1 MITAD
6 HPESAG
12 QSPDEP
18 PPDDPRP
25 APRRGTR
32 ARPLLLGMSLGL
44 LAALIAV
51 VGVALVMRRNRP
63 QLTEAVYQAAVE
75 RWDKHGPRSYDLD
88 LGLSG
93 NRSGQI
99 HIEVRDGEVT
109 HMTRDGIEPKQRRT
123 WDYWSVPGQLE
134 TIGQE
139 LDMARDP
146 AGSFKSKAVTGMVM
160 WAEFDPQY
168 GYPLVYDRV
177 VLGGDF
183 EVHWRITRFDVIS
196 SETSDP
202 RK

>member
-1 MITAD
+1 MIKAS

-12 QSPDEP
+12 SSPDEP
-18 PPDDPRP
+18 RP
-25 APRRGTR
+25 AARRGTR
-32 ARPLLLGMSLGL
+32 ARPLLLGMTLGL

-75 RWDKHGPRSYDLD
+75 RWDTHGPRSYDLN
-88 LGLSG
+88 LELSG
-93 NRSGQI
+93 NRPGKI
-99 HIEVRDGEVT
+99 HVEVRDGEVT
-109 HMTRDGIEPKQRRT
+109 HMTRDDIEPKQRRT

-134 TIGQE
+134 TIRQE
-139 LDMARDP
+139 LEMARDP
-146 AGSFKSKAVTGMVM
+146 ADSFKSKAVTGMVM

-183 EVHWRITRFDVIS
+183 EVHWRITRFEAMS
-196 SETSDP
+196 TETSNP

>member
-1 MITAD
+1 MITIN
-6 HPESAG
+6 HPETAG
-12 QSPDEP
+12 SSPDEP
-18 PPDDPRP
+18 RSP
-25 APRRGTR
+25 ARRGTR

-44 LAALIAV
+44 LAALITV
-51 VGVALVMRRNRP
+51 VGVALVMRRSRP

-88 LGLSG
+88 LELSG
-93 NRSGQI
+93 NRPGKI
-99 HIEVRDGEVT
+99 HVEVRDGEVV

-146 AGSFKSKAVTGMVM
+146 ANSFKSKNVTGMVL
-160 WAEFDPQY
+160 WAEFDPKY

-183 EVHWRITRFDVIS
+183 EVHWRVARFDAVGGR
-196 SETSDP
+196 

>member
-1 MITAD
+1 MITAS

-12 QSPDEP
+12 SSPDEP
-18 PPDDPRP
+18 WP
-25 APRRGTR
+25 AARRGTR

-51 VGVALVMRRNRP
+51 VGIALVMRRNRP
-63 QLTEAVYQAAVE
+63 QLTEAAYQAAVE

-88 LGLSG
+88 LELSG
-93 NRSGQI
+93 NRSGKI
-99 HIEVRDGEVT
+99 HVEVRDGEVV
-109 HMTRDGIEPKQRRT
+109 HMTRDGIEPQQRRT

-146 AGSFKSKAVTGMVM
+146 ANSFKSKAVTGMVM
-160 WAEFDPQY
+160 WAEFDSQY

-183 EVHWRITRFDVIS
+183 EVHWRITRFDARVA
-196 SETSDP
+196 ETPSPP
-202 RK
+202 R

>member
-1 MITAD
+1 MIIAN

-12 QSPDEP
+12 QAPDEP
-18 PPDDPRP
+18 RP
-25 APRRGTR
+25 ASKCGTR

-44 LAALIAV
+44 LAALITV
-51 VGVALVMRRNRP
+51 VGIALVMRRNRP

-88 LGLSG
+88 LELSG
-93 NRSGQI
+93 NRPGKI

-109 HMTRDGIEPKQRRT
+109 HMMRDGIEPKQRRT

-139 LDMARDP
+139 LDMSRDP
-146 AGSFKSKAVTGMVM
+146 ADSFKSNAVTGMVM
-160 WAEFDPQY
+160 WAEFDPRY

-183 EVHWRITRFDVIS
+183 EVHWRITRFDARVA
-196 SETSDP
+196 ETRSLS
-202 RK
+202 K

>member
-1 MITAD
+1 MITAN
-6 HPESAG
+6 HLESAG
-12 QSPDEP
+12 SSPDEP
-18 PPDDPRP
+18 RP
-25 APRRGTR
+25 AARRGTR
-32 ARPLLLGMSLGL
+32 ARPLLLGISLGL
-44 LAALIAV
+44 LAALITV
-51 VGVALVMRRNRP
+51 VGVALVMRRSRP

-75 RWDKHGPRSYDLD
+75 RWEKHGPRSYELD
-88 LGLSG
+88 LELSG

-146 AGSFKSKAVTGMVM
+146 ANSFKSKAVTGMVM

-183 EVHWRITRFDVIS
+183 EVHWRITRFDAIS
-196 SETSDP
+196 AETPSP
-202 RK
+202 RE